1 MSARVNS
8 ALIRQINLARV
19 FHALREHPES
29 SQRDLGRL
37 TGLDKATISTVV
49 AQLQD
54 LKLVER
60 SEQAKA
66 RRVGRPETALSIPR
80 SAGILVGVRLEPAA
94 IRVVTT
100 TLAGAVLGHCQLA
113 GSLDIDTALKTL
125 RATVDRELAEI
136 GEDWSA
142 VRAIG
147 VGIPGLM
154 DRSGRLVLA
163 PNLGWR
169 DVSIRAMLEELFGCP
184 VEVDNDTKA
193 AAIAERLFGMCRRTD
208 DFIYVTGDSGVGGA
222 LFLGGRLYR
231 GAGGFAGEIGH
242 TKVVHDG
249 SGNLCGCGRRG
260 CLETYVSEA
269 AILRR
274 LAGLGIEAADI
285 GAVAALAGQ
294 GHGQV
299 RDLLDEAGRHLGFAL
314 SNLVNILNPQ
324 LIVLGGNLAVV
335 GAWLL
340 PGLERALEEQ
350 ALVPLGAEVSV
361 RVSPLGE
368 DAVPMG
374 GIALALDG
382 FLAPPR
388 LTVQRG

>member
-1 MSARVNS
+1 
-8 ALIRQINLARV
+8 
-19 FHALREHPES
+19 
-29 SQRDLGRL
+29 
-37 TGLDKATISTVV
+37 
-49 AQLQD
+49 
-54 LKLVER
+54 
-60 SEQAKA
+60 
-66 RRVGRPETALSIPR
+66 
-80 SAGILVGVRLEPAA
+80 
-94 IRVVTT
+94 
-100 TLAGAVLGHCQLA
+100 
-113 GSLDIDTALKTL
+113 
-125 RATVDRELAEI
+125 
-136 GEDWSA
+136 
-142 VRAIG
+142 
-147 VGIPGLM
+147 
-154 DRSGRLVLA
+154 VLA

-169 DVSIRAMLEELFGCP
+169 DVPIRAMLEDLFGCP

-242 TKVVHDG
+242 TKVAPG
-249 SGNLCGCGRRG
+249 GNLCGCGRRG

-274 LAGLGIEAADI
+274 LAEQGIEAADI
-285 GAVAALAGQ
+285 GVVAALADQ
-294 GHGQV
+294 GHGRV
-299 RDLLDEAGRHLGFAL
+299 LDLLGEAGRHLGFAL

-335 GAWLL
+335 GSWIM
-340 PGLERALEEQ
+340 PGLEQ
-350 ALVPLGAEVSV
+350 ALAQQALAPLAAEVSI

-388 LTVQRG
+388 LTVPRG

>member
-60 SEQAKA
+60 SEQSKA

-80 SAGILVGVRLEPAA
+80 SAGILVGVRLEPSA

-113 GSLDIDTALKTL
+113 GSLDIDMALKAL

-169 DVSIRAMLEELFGCP
+169 DVPIRAMLEELFGCP

-242 TKVVHDG
+242 TKVVQDG
-249 SGNLCGCGRRG
+249 SGTLCGCGRRG

-274 LAGLGIEAADI
+274 LAALGIEAADI
-285 GAVAALAGQ
+285 GAVAALAEQ

-335 GAWLL
+335 GAWLM
-340 PGLERALEEQ
+340 PGLERALMEH
-350 ALVPLGAEVSV
+350 ALAPLGAEVSV

-388 LTVQRG
+388 LTVPRG